1 MNAGQNVAYVLWM
14 LASGAAM
21 GAVFDWYNTI
31 SGGFRWLRRLRPLCD
46 LAFWIAAAVGVY
58 LLTFRTIGGEFR
70 IWTLVLLAGGYG
82 LYRLTLRRR
91 VVRGAFAVV
100 AVIRF
105 IARLVR
111 RALEIAVVWPLR
123 LAARLMVAVAAA
135 LYRVGVMVENAA
147 CRIVAVAFAVVTFP
161 VRRYIRREAGW
172 RKKLAAWQEDFWQ
185 RASNWLIQSRGS
197 AR

>member
-31 SGGFRWLRRLRPLCD
+31 SSGFRWLRRLRPLCD

-58 LLTFRTIGGEFR
+58 LLTFRTIDGEFR
-70 IWTLVLLAGGYG
+70 IWTLVLLAVGYG

-91 VVRGAFAVV
+91 VVRGAFVVV

-123 LAARLMVAVAAA
+123 LAARLVLAVA
-135 LYRVGVMVENAA
+135 RVFFRAGVMIENAA
-147 CRIVAVAFAVVTFP
+147 CRIVAIAFAVITFP
-161 VRRYIRREAGW
+161 VRRYVRRDAAW

-197 AR
+197 VR